1 MIKIFIGAILSLL
14 DFTMTNGNMRIG
26 ILPDFIGCFLLY
38 LGFKDIMSAYPKT
51 CHRLTTARTTLLVLT
66 VYSAILYVMA
76 LTGIGADIAW
86 LEIALSLI
94 YYVVLFYVLYLFLQ
108 SLYEIENDVSGD
120 LKLEKFKRWWRY
132 MSLFQVLICV
142 LILVLCFRSA
152 SVEILFAYYVCAVM
166 ALVCEVLYL
175 VRLNGVLNT
184 LQCRH

>member
-1 MIKIFIGAILSLL
+1 MIKIFIGAILALL
-14 DFTMTNGNMRIG
+14 DFTVTNGSMRFG

-38 LGFKDIMSAYPKT
+38 LGFKDIMAAYPKT
-51 CHRLTTARTTLLVLT
+51 CQRLATARTTLLVLT

-76 LTGIGADIAW
+76 LTGIDADIAW
-86 LEIALSLI
+86 LETALSLI

-108 SLYEIENDVSGD
+108 SLYEIETDVSGD
-120 LKLEKFKRWWRY
+120 LKLEKFKRWWCY

-166 ALVCEVLYL
+166 VLVCEVLYL

-184 LQCRH
+184 LQRRH